1 MKTYQLTITMP
12 DGSQGKAYGIFSSS
26 CAAVIQVMDDFP
38 NAKRISA
45 RRMP

>member
-1 MKTYQLTITMP
+1 MKTYRITITLP
-12 DGSQGKAYGIFSSS
+12 DGTQDGGLGIYSDGFN
-26 CAAVIQVMDDFP
+26 AVIDAMTNFP